1 MMKIK
6 QIIFT
11 FLFLIFLSG
20 ISYSQIT
27 LTLPKVSGAPG
38 TSVVSPINVSDLTG
52 LGVTSFQFELKYDPN
67 IIIISGVSTAG
78 TLISSPTVAPDTAN
92 GKLRVAWASAGSL
105 SGSGTLLNIN
115 IQFKNVGTTSIKYM
129 VSDSL
134 NPTFTFYSQFGSNLT
149 VNAAD
154 GSAQTSTGS
163 IPPSLNM
170 NPTGPYTIGEGS
182 TLTATL
188 IGSDTKPGAVLTY
201 SYTSTPAITGATLNT
216 TTGAFSWTPVTNQF
230 GLYNVVFSVSDGTL
244 KTSISTT
251 ITVTKTNLPP
261 TLSLNPTGPYT
272 VNEGST
278 LTVNLIGNDINLG
291 DVLTYSFTS
300 NPQMTG
306 AVVNPSS
313 GVFTWTP
320 TTNQAGIY
328 NVTFSVN
335 DGKVTTSVPTTI
347 TVTSI
352 TNTPPTLTLNPAGP
366 FSVNAGATL
375 TINLIGNDINI
386 GDVLTYSFISN
397 PQMTGAV
404 VNPSSGVFTWTPTA
418 AQEGNYAVTFTVS
431 DGKATTQVLTIITVV
446 KVNLPPTLS
455 LVPAGPYIVNEGQK
469 LTVTLQGS
477 DPNSGDVLTYSITNP
492 ATLPA
497 GVQLTGNQFTWIPNY
512 NQGSTTP
519 YNFTFKVTDQG
530 GLSASQSTSIY
541 VNKVNRAPVFTKEI
555 PDNLILTVN
564 IPVPLNFTFQY
575 AAVDPDSDKVTFS
588 LITGP
593 DGSSVTSAGLFS
605 WAPTVSQAEK
615 SYTLTIQASDGI
627 LFVQSTHIISAGK
640 VVGVQKISE
649 IPTNYELYQNY
660 PNPFN
665 PTTSIRFA
673 VPKESPIKISLFN
686 LLGQKIGVLV
696 NKIYSPGIYRVS
708 FDASKL
714 NSGIYLYKIESNN
727 FVSTKKMMVLK

>member
-27 LTLPKVSGAPG
+27 LTLPKVSGAPS
-38 TSVVSPINVSDLTG
+38 TNVVSPINVSDLTG
-52 LGVTSFQFELKYDPN
+52 LGITSFQFELKYDPN

-78 TLISSPTVAPDTAN
+78 TLINSPTVAADTAK

-129 VSDSL
+129 VSDTLS
-134 NPTFTFYSQFGSNLT
+134 PTFVFNSQFGSNLT

-154 GSAQTSTGS
+154 GSAQTSTGP
-163 IPPSLNM
+163 IPPTLNM
-170 NPTGPYTIGEGS
+170 NPAGPYTIGEGS

-201 SYTSTPAITGATLNT
+201 SYTSTPTITGATLNT

-230 GLYNVVFSVSDGTL
+230 GVYNVVFSVSDGTL

-261 TLSLNPTGPYT
+261 TLSLNPTGPYS
-272 VNEGST
+272 VNAGTELKVTLVGSDP
-278 LTVNLIGNDINLG
+278 NAG
-291 DVLTYSFTS
+291 DVLTYSYSST
-300 NPQMTG
+300 PTITG
-306 AVVNPSS
+306 ATFSQTT
-313 GVFTWTP
+313 GVFDWTP
-320 TTNQAGIY
+320 TSTQAGNY
-328 NVTFSVN
+328 NVSFSVT
-335 DGKVTTSVPTTI
+335 DGQDL
-347 TVTSI
+347 TSI
-352 TNTPPTLTLNPAGP
+352 ST
-366 FSVNAGATL
+366 SIMVN
-375 TINLIGNDINI
+375 
-386 GDVLTYSFISN
+386 
-397 PQMTGAV
+397 
-404 VNPSSGVFTWTPTA
+404 
-418 AQEGNYAVTFTVS
+418 
-431 DGKATTQVLTIITVV
+431 

-455 LVPAGPYIVNEGQK
+455 LVPAGPYLINEGQK
-469 LTVTLQGS
+469 LTFTLQGS
-477 DPNSGDVLTYSITNP
+477 DPNSGDVLTYSITSP

-497 GVQLTGNQFTWIPNY
+497 GVQLTGNQFTWTPNY

-541 VNKVNRAPVFTKEI
+541 VNKVDRAPVFTKEI
-555 PDNLILTVN
+555 PDNLVLTVN

-593 DGSSVTSAGLFS
+593 DGSTVTSAGLFS
-605 WAPTVSQAEK
+605 WAPVAAQAGQ
-615 SYTLTIQASDGI
+615 SYTLTVQVSDGI
-627 LFVQSTHIISAGK
+627 LSTQSSHIISASSK
-640 VVGVQKISE
+640 ITGVQE
-649 IPTNYELYQNY
+649 LGDMPTNFALYQNY

-665 PTTSIRFA
+665 PTTTIKFA
-673 VPKESPIKISLFN
+673 VPKESSIKLSLFN
-686 LLGQKIGVLV
+686 MLGQEIEVLV
-696 NKIYSPGIYRVS
+696 NKVFSPGNYQVS

-714 NSGIYLYKIESNN
+714 NSGIYIYRIEANN
-727 FVSTKKMMVLK
+727 FVSSKKMILLK